1 MTKLFENYPL
11 TALNTFRLSANSAYF
26 SEIHSVNE
34 LLELLSDV
42 QFTHLSKLVLGG
54 GSNVL
59 FTGDFDGLIIL
70 NKICGTST
78 VRETDDL
85 VFVHAGAGENWHQ
98 FVLKTISMGLGGL
111 ENLSLIP
118 GCVGAAPIQNIGAYG
133 IEIKNTFHSLE
144 AVSMEE
150 GKLRTFSKD
159 ECRFGYRDSIFKQE
173 EKGKY
178 IITGVTFALSKK
190 PLLHLDY
197 GAIKQELTVKNI
209 VHPTI
214 QDVSNAVISIR
225 QSKLPD
231 PKVIGNA
238 GSFFKNP
245 EVKNEKAEELRMQ
258 FPEIVSFPFTDTTSK
273 LAAGWMIEKCG
284 WKGKRI
290 GNVGMHEKQALVLV
304 NYGGATGNEL
314 INHARMVQTSVNEK
328 FGVTL
333 EMEVNIIS

>member
-1 MTKLFENYPL
+1 MAKLLENYPL
-11 TALNTFRLSANSAYF
+11 TALNTFGLSANSAYF
-26 SEIHSVNE
+26 SEIQSVNE

-42 QFTHLSKLVLGG
+42 QFTQLSKLVLGG

-59 FTGDFDGLIIL
+59 FTGDFSGLIIL
-70 NKICGTST
+70 NRICGVTT
-78 VRETDDL
+78 NQETDENVL
-85 VFVHAGAGENWHQ
+85 VHAGAGENWHQ

-133 IEIKNTFHSLE
+133 VEIKNTFHSLE
-144 AVSMEE
+144 AVSIED
-150 GKLRTFSKD
+150 GKLQTFSKD

-190 PLLHLDY
+190 PILHLDY
-197 GAIKQELTVKNI
+197 GAIKQELNVKNI
-209 VHPTI
+209 EHPTI
-214 QDVSNAVISIR
+214 QDVSNAVIAIR

-245 EVKNEKAEELRMQ
+245 EVENEKAEELRMQ
-258 FPEIVSFPFTDTTSK
+258 YPEIVSFPFTATTSK
-273 LAAGWMIEKCG
+273 LAAGWLIEKCG